1 MKKLGLL
8 FSLLLFNPLF
18 SQIQLGAD
26 IDGEAAYDWSG
37 TSVSLSSDG
46 TTVAIGAERNDGNGN
61 DAGHVRIYEYSAGSW
76 TQLGA
81 DIDGE
86 AAYDE
91 SGRSVSLSSDGTTV
105 AIGAIWNNGINGASG
120 HVRVYEYSAGSW
132 TQLGADIDGEAAND
146 YSGWSVS
153 LSSDGTTVAIGAI
166 LNDGNGIA
174 GHVRI
179 YEYSAG
185 SWTQLGADIDGEAAG
200 DYSGWSV
207 SLSSDGTTVAIG
219 AAYNDGNGSNAGHV
233 RIYEYTAGSWTQLG
247 ADIDGEAASD
257 YSGYS
262 VSLSS
267 DGTTVAIGALL
278 NDGNGA
284 DAGHVRIYEYS
295 AGSWTQLGA
304 DIDGEA
310 AYDESGTSVSLS
322 SDGTTVAIGAPF
334 NEGNGADSTGH
345 VRIYEYSAGSW
356 TQLGADIDG
365 EAAGDRSGSSV
376 SLSSDGT
383 TVAVGAPFNGGNGT
397 WAGHVRVFTLPSIV
411 VCDVYDTTY
420 INVFDTIAV
429 FDTIQVFDT
438 TAVFDTNYVDVFDT
452 TYINVHDT
460 IFVTQIDTV
469 YLTVTDTLIID
480 VSLIGINPP
489 TFEYQVLVYPNP
501 TNSYLYVDVPQSMI
515 SQSYSMEI
523 KNSIGQSVFGIAMNQ
538 PQIQINFNSFGAAG
552 SYTLSIKDSGGNV
565 VDTRVIILQ

>member
-166 LNDGNGIA
+166 LNDGNGI
-174 GHVRI
+174 
-179 YEYSAG
+179 
-185 SWTQLGADIDGEAAG
+185 
-200 DYSGWSV
+200 
-207 SLSSDGTTVAIG
+207 
-219 AAYNDGNGSNAGHV
+219 
-233 RIYEYTAGSWTQLG
+233 
-247 ADIDGEAASD
+247 
-257 YSGYS
+257 
-262 VSLSS
+262 
-267 DGTTVAIGALL
+267 
-278 NDGNGA
+278 
-284 DAGHVRIYEYS
+284 AGHVRIYEYS

>member
-565 VDTRVIILQ
+565 VDSRVVILQ

>member
-452 TYINVHDT
+452 TYIDVHDT

-565 VDTRVIILQ
+565 VDSRVVILQ